1 MVRVTMI
8 ARLGDGL
15 PLCEG
20 VDVEKSND
28 LDVCKGQAKTLIR
41 KLGNTNRPEP
51 KLSYESGPFVVHY
64 MIEGSVVYLVVCDRK
79 YPKKLAF
86 KYLEEIKQEF
96 ENLYR
101 GQVDTV
107 VRPYAFIKFDTFI
120 QKTRKLY
127 MDTRAQRNMMKLSE
141 ELSEVQQIMTRNIQ
155 EVLGQ
160 GEKLDRTLRAFRLPR
175 KTLKANSAS
184 MLLKQERI
192 PPNSKDADLFANPIS
207 QMYLGSPA
215 RWLRNQVCTRRK
227 QRS

>member
-20 VDVEKSND
+20 TDVEKSND
-28 LDVCKGQAKTLIR
+28 LDVCKRQAKTLIR

-51 KLSYESGPFVVHY
+51 KLSYESGPFLVHY
-64 MIEGSVVYLVVCDRK
+64 MIEGSVVYVVVCDRK

-86 KYLEEIKQEF
+86 KYLDEIRQEF

-160 GEKLDRTLRAFRLPR
+160 GEKLDHVSRLTSTLAQESSVYS
-175 KTLKANSAS
+175 KKAKKLSRQALIKKYTPLAVIVFILILV
-184 MLLKQERI
+184 MLWR
-192 PPNSKDADLFANPIS
+192 F
-207 QMYLGSPA
+207 
-215 RWLRNQVCTRRK
+215 W
-227 QRS
+227 

>member
-20 VDVEKSND
+20 TDVEKSND
-28 LDVCKGQAKTLIR
+28 LDVCKRQAKTLIR

-51 KLSYESGPFVVHY
+51 KLSYESGPFLVHY
-64 MIEGSVVYLVVCDRK
+64 MIEGSVVYVVVCDRK

-86 KYLEEIKQEF
+86 KYLEEIRQEF

-101 GQVDTV
+101 GQVETEA
-107 VRPYAFIKFDTFI
+107 RPYAFIKFDTFI
-120 QKTRKLY
+120 LKTKKLY

-160 GEKLDRTLRAFRLPR
+160 GEKLDRTLRAFCLPW
-175 KTLKANSAS
+175 KTLNAYNADV
-184 MLLKQERI
+184 LLKQE
-192 PPNSKDADLFANPIS
+192 
-207 QMYLGSPA
+207 
-215 RWLRNQVCTRRK
+215 
-227 QRS
+227 